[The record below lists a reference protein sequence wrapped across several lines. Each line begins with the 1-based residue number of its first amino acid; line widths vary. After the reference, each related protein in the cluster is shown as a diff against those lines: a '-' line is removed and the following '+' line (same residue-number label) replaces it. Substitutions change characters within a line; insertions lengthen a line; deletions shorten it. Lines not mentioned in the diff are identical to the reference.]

1 MSKNSTPT
9 ARERLRRRLHTIIF
23 EADTPAGRAFDVSLL
38 VAIVISLLVVIL
50 ESIPSLDQR
59 YGTWFYVAEWVLTV
73 LFTIEYLLRL
83 YSVRKPWLYA
93 RSFYGVVDLL
103 SILPTYLSL
112 FVEGTQ
118 LLLAV
123 RVLRLLRV
131 FRIFKLAG
139 FVREA
144 RLLMRALRA
153 SRGKI
158 IVFML
163 FVVLM
168 VTVIGSI
175 MYVIEGDTNPAFQNI
190 PISIYWAI
198 VTLTTVG
205 FGDITPQ
212 TYLGRFFSA
221 VVMILGYAVIAVPTG
236 VVTMEMMRHQS
247 TTTQA
252 CPNCSAEGHDD
263 DARYCKYCG
272 SALEEEM

>member
-1 MSKNSTPT
+1 MDKKEVST
-9 ARERLRRRLHTIIF
+9 RGERLRRRLHTVIF
-23 EADTPAGRAFDVSLL
+23 EADTPAGRAFDLALL
-38 VAIVISLLVVIL
+38 AAIVVSLLVVIL
-50 ESIPSLDQR
+50 ESIPSLGEQ
-59 YGTWFYVAEWVLTV
+59 YSYWFHVVEWFLTL
-73 LFTIEYLLRL
+73 LFTLEYVLRL
-83 YSVRKPWLYA
+83 YCVRKPWLYA
-93 RSFYGVVDLL
+93 RSFYGVVDLV

-112 FVEGTQ
+112 LVEGTQ

-131 FRIFKLAG
+131 FRVFKLVS
-139 FVREA
+139 FLREA
-144 RLLMRALRA
+144 RLLLRALRA

-163 FVVLM
+163 FVTLM
-168 VTVIGSI
+168 VTVIGAI
-175 MYVIEGDTNPAFQNI
+175 MYVIEGDTNPAFQSI
-190 PISIYWAI
+190 PVSIYWAI

-247 TTTQA
+247 TTTQS
-252 CPNCSAEGHDD
+252 CPNCGAEGHDD

-272 SALEEEM
+272 SALEEEI

>member
-1 MSKNSTPT
+1 M
-9 ARERLRRRLHTIIF
+9 RRRLHTIIF

-59 YGTWFYVAEWVLTV
+59 YGTWFYAAEWVLTV

>member
-1 MSKNSTPT
+1 MSKKKTLTSL
-9 ARERLRRRLHTIIF
+9 ERLRRRLHTIIF
-23 EADTPAGRAFDVSLL
+23 EVDTPEGRAFDVGLL
-38 VAIVISLLVVIL
+38 VAIVISLIVVIL
-50 ESIPSLDQR
+50 ESVPSLDQR
-59 YGTWFYVAEWVLTV
+59 YGMWFFRVEWVLTI

-83 YSVRKPWLYA
+83 YSVRSPWLYA

-103 SILPTYLSL
+103 SIIPTYLSL

-123 RVLRLLRV
+123 RALRLLRV
-131 FRIFKLAG
+131 FRVFKLVG
-139 FVREA
+139 FMREA

-153 SRGKI
+153 SRAKI

-163 FVVLM
+163 FVVLT
-168 VTVIGSI
+168 VTVIGAI
-175 MYVIEGDTNPAFQNI
+175 MYVIEGATNPAFQNI

-221 VVMILGYAVIAVPTG
+221 IVMILGYAVIAVPTG

-247 TTTQA
+247 TNMQA

>member
-1 MSKNSTPT
+1 MSKDHTLT
-9 ARERLRRRLHTIIF
+9 ARQRLRQRLHTIIF
-23 EADTPAGRAFDVSLL
+23 EADTPAGRAFDVGLL
-38 VAIVISLLVVIL
+38 VAIIVSLIVVIL
-50 ESIPSLDQR
+50 ESVPSLDQR
-59 YGTWFYVAEWVLTV
+59 YGVWFSRLEWALTI

-83 YSVRKPWLYA
+83 YCVRKPWLYA

-112 FVEGTQ
+112 FVEGAQ

-139 FVREA
+139 FMREA
-144 RLLMRALRA
+144 RLLVLALRA
-153 SRGKI
+153 SRRKI

-247 TTTQA
+247 TNTQA
-252 CPNCSAEGHDD
+252 CPGCGSEGHDD
-263 DARYCKYCG
+263 NARYCKYCG
-272 SALEEEM
+272 SALEEET

>member
-1 MSKNSTPT
+1 MSKNSPLT
-9 ARERLRRRLHTIIF
+9 ARERLRWRLHTIIF
-23 EADTPAGRAFDVSLL
+23 EADTPAGRAFDVGLL
-38 VAIVISLLVVIL
+38 IAIGISLLVVIL
-50 ESIPSLDQR
+50 ESVPSLDER
-59 YGTWFYVAEWVLTV
+59 YGVWFRTLEWVLTF
-73 LFTIEYLLRL
+73 LFTVEYLLRL
-83 YSVRKPWLYA
+83 YCVRKPWLYA

-103 SILPTYLSL
+103 SILPAYLSL

-131 FRIFKLAG
+131 FRVFKLVG
-139 FVREA
+139 FLREA
-144 RLLMRALRA
+144 RLLTRALRA

-168 VTVIGSI
+168 VTVIGAI

-212 TYLGRFFSA
+212 TSLGRFFSA

-247 TTTQA
+247 TTTQT

-272 SALEEEM
+272 SALEEGM

>member
-1 MSKNSTPT
+1 MNKSSTPT

-23 EADTPAGRAFDVSLL
+23 EADTPAGRAFDVGLL
-38 VAIVISLLVVIL
+38 VAIIISLTVVIL
-50 ESIPSLDQR
+50 ESVPSLDQR
-59 YGTWFYVAEWVLTV
+59 YGEWFHVVEWVLTV
-73 LFTIEYLLRL
+73 LFTLEYLLRL
-83 YSVRKPWLYA
+83 YCVRRPWLYA

-131 FRIFKLAG
+131 FRIFKLAS

-236 VVTMEMMRHQS
+236 VVTMEMMRNQS
-247 TTTQA
+247 TNTQS
-252 CPNCSAEGHDD
+252 CPNCGAEGHDD

-272 SALEEEM
+272 SALEEET

>member
-23 EADTPAGRAFDVSLL
+23 EADTPAGRAFDVGLL

-50 ESIPSLDQR
+50 ESIPSLDQQ

-73 LFTIEYLLRL
+73 LFTLEYLLRL

-272 SALEEEM
+272 SALEEET